1 MSVCVCLLAIGPSR
15 IFTCHDIRPVG
26 ASISL
31 PSPNHPSLPP
41 SKANLLLR
49 LLQIIALMP
58 PQPTKQSSSKS
69 ELMMGYDSTRLNREK
84 ALKLLGVSEEQLDV
98 ENGKILGSLGILG
111 SQRKR
116 SFRITRSVSA
126 PVLKAANEGG
136 GKRGSW
142 FSGRRSSVRSKR
154 GSSVFEDVFKGWN
167 CAAAFGA
174 IEEGPTMLE
183 QLQTENEQQKYDLE
197 MLRKKVKAM
206 EIENKEIREDL
217 EERKRKEEEENSKP
231 KGWFSR

>member
-1 MSVCVCLLAIGPSR
+1 MTTDEVTRKKFGLTESQLAR
-15 IFTCHDIRPVG
+15 
-26 ASISL
+26 AKSL
-31 PSPNHPSLPP
+31 RQMGVTEDDLQI
-41 SKANLLLR
+41 AA
-49 LLQIIALMP
+49 QIIALMP

-98 ENGKILGSLGILG
+98 ENGKILGSLGITG

-206 EIENKEIREDL
+206 EIENKQIREDL